1 MKLLVIFMFL
11 FIHTKESWANTRF
24 NRPVWINTPN
34 GPVRM
39 QTNPLNPRQ
48 KDALEGKG
56 VDFFS
61 RAKVKDGVV
70 SVWIRGCNNVV
81 VGDMN
86 EEKDEK
92 ILNKLKKI
100 KQGDNI
106 RLKMGR
112 IGSCEVS
119 GWEKN

>member
-1 MKLLVIFMFL
+1 MKFLIIFSLIMLNSVDSF
-11 FIHTKESWANTRF
+11 ANRF

-48 KDALEGKG
+48 KEDLKG
-56 VDFFS
+56 SGIDFFA

-70 SVWIRGCNNVV
+70 SAWIRGCNNVTI
-81 VGDMN
+81 GDMN

-92 ILNKLKKI
+92 ILEKLKKV

-112 IGSCEVS
+112 IGSCEVA